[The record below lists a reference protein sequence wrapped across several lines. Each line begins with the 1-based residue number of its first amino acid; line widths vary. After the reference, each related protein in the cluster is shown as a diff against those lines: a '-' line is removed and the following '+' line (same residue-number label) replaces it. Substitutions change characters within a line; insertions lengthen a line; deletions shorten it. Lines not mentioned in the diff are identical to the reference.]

1 MSFHATFNRARSFV
15 IRHRVSI
22 QDITLVILATLVAAY
37 LAYDIDVFETG
48 YDPIRNTIEV
58 DELPLIGAALSFG
71 MLIFSWR
78 RAREQKH
85 ETRKRISAEQHAR
98 TLAFQDPLTGLPNR
112 RQFTEALN
120 AAFAA
125 PPRAGACHALL
136 LLDLNG
142 FKQVNDVHGHN
153 EGDEVLVVVAERLM
167 AALRPGSMVARL
179 GGDEFAVLAQ
189 HLASAEA
196 ATSIALRLIEALAP
210 PVNTHTG
217 VHSVG
222 VGIGIATFPGNVGTT
237 EEVMRR
243 ADIALY
249 KAKIERRSA
258 MRFFDNEMD
267 RHVRERQHMES
278 ELRAAVAAEDICPF
292 FQPLVNLKTQEI
304 VGFEALARWTHPE
317 LGDIEPDRFISIA
330 EDTGLIHQL
339 SDQLLRR
346 ACKAAR
352 TWPQSTILA
361 FNISPVEL
369 RDSTLGLR
377 VLKILG
383 ETGLPANR
391 LELEITESALVHDLD
406 AAKTVLG
413 SLRDAGVRIALDDF
427 GTGYSSL
434 YHLRNFKI
442 DKIKIDRSFIA
453 QMGIERESA
462 EIVSALIGLG
472 HGLGLTITA
481 EGIEA
486 SGQTADLSAQGC
498 EQGQGFFYG
507 KAMPA
512 EQTSALFAQ
521 QHETARSA

>member
-1 MSFHATFNRARSFV
+1 
-15 IRHRVSI
+15 
-22 QDITLVILATLVAAY
+22 
-37 LAYDIDVFETG
+37 
-48 YDPIRNTIEV
+48 
-58 DELPLIGAALSFG
+58 

-78 RAREQKH
+78 RAREQKR

-142 FKQVNDVHGHN
+142 FKQVNDVHGHG
-153 EGDEVLVVVAERLM
+153 EGDQVLIAVAGRLSG
-167 AALRPGSMVARL
+167 ALRQSSMVARL

-189 HLASAEA
+189 HLAGAEA
-196 ATSIALRLIEALAP
+196 ATSIALRLIEALAAP
-210 PVNTHTG
+210 IRTQNS
-217 VHSVG
+217 VHAVG
-222 VGIGIATFPGNVGTT
+222 VGIGIATFPGDIDAA

-249 KAKIERRSA
+249 KAKVEKQSA
-258 MRFFDNEMD
+258 LRFFDGEMD
-267 RHVRERQHMES
+267 RFVREREQLEG
-278 ELRAAVAAEDICPF
+278 ELRAAVAAEHIRPY

-317 LGDIEPDRFISIA
+317 LGEIEPDRFISIA

-339 SDQLLRR
+339 SEQLLRR
-346 ACKAAR
+346 ACQAAR
-352 TWPQSTILA
+352 TWPDRTTLA
-361 FNISPVEL
+361 FNLSPVQL

-383 ETGLPANR
+383 ETGLPASR
-391 LELEITESALVHDLD
+391 LELEITESALVRDLD
-406 AAKTVLG
+406 AAKAVLG
-413 SLRDAGVRIALDDF
+413 ALREAGVRIALDDF

-442 DKIKIDRSFIA
+442 DKIKIDRSFIE
-453 QMGIERESA
+453 QMASERESA

-486 SGQTADLSAQGC
+486 HSQNADLSAQGC
-498 EQGQGFFYG
+498 EQGQGFLYG
-507 KAMPA
+507 KAIPA
-512 EQTSALFAQ
+512 EETSELFVERR
-521 QHETARSA
+521 ETARSA